1 MSVPSMNKS
10 YIFKEGN
17 AGTSKQNKP
26 FNMVELHDPE
36 TLENTKFFV
45 KPEISLDSSKF
56 NRHDKVTAHLA
67 MGIYNGRPNLEL
79 VGLTKL

>member
-1 MSVPSMNKS
+1 MTVPSMNKG

-17 AGTSKQNKP
+17 KGLSKQQKP

-45 KPEISLDSSKF
+45 KPDVPLDPSIFK
-56 NRHDKVTAHLA
+56 RHDKVTAHLA